1 MAAAGCAIHPLPEDV
16 AGAPTYVIVRQIRCE
31 TRQAVIDNAL
41 GWLASDPKVDP
52 ASRQIGLEFRNGRP
66 IQQFSPK
73 LFKGEVAAILS
84 VFYDTGVAY
93 TFDLDMSELNNFDP
107 QIDLLKP
114 FTHSKFTMGI
124 KGTFDR
130 KRENE
135 RLFTVTDSFSGLIKM
150 PDDYCVDP
158 KGGRNYVVSENYVYP
173 INGRIGVKRMVQD
186 FVELT
191 LFGGLGGPKDKT
203 NGPPT
208 LVDQLSFTTEISG
221 TVTPTITF
229 TPAGTGLS
237 LADASLSAS
246 VDRKDLHKVT
256 VGLAIAGHGVSLV
269 GPLRNSLT
277 PLAKS
282 PKHECMDNG
291 AAGRCPATFDVDFV
305 WSCLRDRDT
314 ILAKWRIQRTS
325 RSMAMG
331 PVYVAFDGDKDKWA
345 YGYMKGWKTNQ
356 RVDFD
361 FEDAHDLDSMTGRAQ
376 NEDYVKSILKERMKQ
391 SDALALQLRSCLEV
405 SALSGSLVSPPPG

>member
-1 MAAAGCAIHPLPEDV
+1 MGRSAVFSRVYASSLALSVSLTSAGCAIHPLPEDV

-41 GWLASDPKVDP
+41 GWLTSEQNLNDGHVDP
-52 ASRQIGLEFRNGRP
+52 ASHKIGLEFRNGRP

-73 LFKGEVAAILS
+73 LFKGRVAAILS
-84 VFYDTGVAY
+84 VFYDFGVAY

-114 FTHSKFTMGI
+114 FTRSKFTMGI

-150 PDDYCVDP
+150 PDDYCMDP
-158 KGGRNYVVSENYVYP
+158 KIGRNYMAPENYIYP

-186 FVELT
+186 FIELT
-191 LFGGLGGPKDKT
+191 LFGGLGGPQAKT
-203 NGPPT
+203 SGPPT

-229 TPAGTGLS
+229 SPLGTGLS

-246 VDRKDLHKVT
+246 IDRKDLHKVT
-256 VGLAIAGHGVSLV
+256 IGLAIAGSGIKLV
-269 GPLRNSLT
+269 GPLRNSLFAT
-277 PLAKS
+277 PLVSVIA
-282 PKHECMDNG
+282 PTAGEQN
-291 AAGRCPATFDVDFV
+291 AATAV
-305 WSCLRDRDT
+305 
-314 ILAKWRIQRTS
+314 
-325 RSMAMG
+325 
-331 PVYVAFDGDKDKWA
+331 
-345 YGYMKGWKTNQ
+345 NQ
-356 RVDFD
+356 F
-361 FEDAHDLDSMTGRAQ
+361 LT
-376 NEDYVKSILKERMKQ
+376 LKIFQ
-391 SDALALQLRSCLEV
+391 PTVVVTQ
-405 SALSGSLVSPPPG
+405 